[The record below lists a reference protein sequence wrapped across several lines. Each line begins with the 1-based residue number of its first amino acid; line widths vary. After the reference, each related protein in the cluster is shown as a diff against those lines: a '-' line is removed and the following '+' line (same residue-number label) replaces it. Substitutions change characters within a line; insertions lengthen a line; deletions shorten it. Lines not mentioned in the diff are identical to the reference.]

1 MKKKISFQD
10 FVARVAEHAGTPRRL
25 AHEFIKDLGAVIDA
39 GLERDGHV
47 RLARLG
53 TFRLGKRAEHMGVNP
68 QTRDR
73 MVIPE
78 HTRVLFRPAF
88 ALANQVNA
96 EYNHLQPEPL
106 KRTGNPADNP
116 GDADPEPEAEP
127 EAKPEA
133 VPPTEEKPPEEEKPP
148 AKKKPPTPPPPPSK
162 SPTRTYTIIGAV
174 VVAVIIILF
183 FVFRGGD
190 EETVAP
196 EPEASPPMEEVE
208 PQPPAEPE
216 SVTEF
221 ELEPEP
227 EPEFTYEPEPVEEE
241 YIPAPSTVY
250 NQGTPAQ
257 IHVVHRSD
265 NLWNLADFYYQ
276 EATFWPLILQAN
288 KPLRFNPDLLFTGID
303 LVVPMLEGI
312 PDDLTFTDPD
322 NLANAYH
329 EAFESYRK
337 LGKPDAE
344 DYLRRSERFSQ

>member
-1 MKKKISFQD
+1 MKKKITFHD
-10 FVARVAEHAGTPRRL
+10 FVARVAEQAGISRQL
-25 AHEFIKDLGAVIDA
+25 AHDFIKDLGAIIDA
-39 GLERDGHV
+39 GLVRDGHV

-53 TFRLGKRAEHMGVNP
+53 TFRLGKIAEHMGVNP

-106 KRTGNPADNP
+106 KRTGNPADSP
-116 GDADPEPEAEP
+116 GDADPEPEAEQ
-127 EAKPEA
+127 EAA
-133 VPPTEEKPPEEEKPP
+133 PPTQEKPPEEEQPP
-148 AKKKPPTPPPPPSK
+148 AEKKPPTPPPPPSK
-162 SPTRTYTIIGAV
+162 SPTRTYAIIGAA

-190 EETVAP
+190 EEPAAP
-196 EPEASPPMEEVE
+196 EPEVSPPAEEV
-208 PQPPAEPE
+208 QPPAEPE
-216 SVTEF
+216 PITEF
-221 ELEPEP
+221 EAEAEPEP
-227 EPEFTYEPEPVEEE
+227 EYTYEPEPVEEE
-241 YIPAPSTVY
+241 YIPDPSTVY
-250 NQGTPAQ
+250 IQGTPAQ
-257 IHVVHRSD
+257 IHVVHRTD
-265 NLWNLADFYYQ
+265 NLWNLADFYYA
-276 EATFWPLILQAN
+276 EATLWPLILQAN

-303 LVVPMLEGI
+303 LVVPMLEGM
-312 PDDLTFTDPD
+312 PDDLTLADRD

-329 EAFESYRK
+329 EAFESYRN